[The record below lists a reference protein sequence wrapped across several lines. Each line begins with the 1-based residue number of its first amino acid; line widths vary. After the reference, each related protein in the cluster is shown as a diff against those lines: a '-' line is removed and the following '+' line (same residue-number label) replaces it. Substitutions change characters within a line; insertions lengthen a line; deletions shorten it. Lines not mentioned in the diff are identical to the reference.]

1 MKLEKKNSE
10 KNVVTKLEGGG
21 KALVAGPLKKKEQMT
36 EVIKGD
42 FFGASLMRYLRLFS
56 LFKAFEYLYISR

>member
-1 MKLEKKNSE
+1 MKLEKKIPKKMWPLSSR
-10 KNVVTKLEGGG
+10 GGG
-21 KALVAGPLKKKEQMT
+21 KGLSGWAAKKKEQMT